1 MASSRKRIRNIAAV
15 PSYADTFLGPSDPS
29 AFSSGTAS
37 TQEHVPVSQSQG
49 RSPQYAHPF
58 VRRPPHA
65 PYVPLAHYVP
75 PAMISLVHTI
85 LSMSLH
91 TRPQYDQPP
100 PHHPDQQP
108 PPAPDDAP
116 PTPEASPAPAAVHPD
131 LMVPP
136 NAPYARFTVEDL
148 LQMPG

>member
-49 RSPQYAHPF
+49 RSPQTTHPF

-65 PYVPLAHYVP
+65 P
-75 PAMISLVHTI
+75 LVHII